1 MRPVFFLLVMVACTA
16 APATPQIIPRDMQ
29 AQVCPDER
37 SYTGKYR
44 NYVFGFS
51 IIIPTGLKGYW
62 NSARCAPDE
71 RYGCVCMGDHGRF
84 IPLSETVGME
94 AFVGWQMESEWTL
107 RDYENDKVAQL
118 KQKQG
123 VEKVRVMSSKYVGL
137 GRVKARRFTV
147 QFSENKRRV
156 VIDSIVALYK
166 GVEYELILYTVADRY
181 QKDRREF
188 EKLVASWK
196 LTRRD

>member
-1 MRPVFFLLVMVACTA
+1 MEAER
-16 APATPQIIPRDMQ
+16 
-29 AQVCPDER
+29 CPDER

-71 RYGCVCMGDHGRF
+71 RYGCVCMGDHGRS
-84 IPLSETVGME
+84 IPLSETAAME

-107 RDYENDKVAQL
+107 RDYQNNKVADL

-123 VEKVRVMSSKYVGL
+123 VEQVRVLSSKYL
-137 GRVKARRFTV
+137 RLRHVKASRFIV
-147 QFSENKRRV
+147 QFSENNKRV
-156 VIDSIVALYK
+156 VTDSIVALYK
-166 GVEYELILYTVADRY
+166 GVEYQLTLYTVADRY
-181 QKDRREF
+181 QKDRRVF

-196 LTRRD
+196 FTRRV

>member
-1 MRPVFFLLVMVACTA
+1 MEER
-16 APATPQIIPRDMQ
+16 
-29 AQVCPDER
+29 CPDER

-51 IIIPTGLKGYW
+51 IVIPAGLKGYW

-84 IPLSETVGME
+84 IPLTKTAGME

-107 RDYENDKVAQL
+107 RDYENEEVTDL

-123 VEKVRVMSSKYVGL
+123 VKQVRVLSSKYLRL
-137 GRVKARRFTV
+137 GRVRARRFVV
-147 QFSENKRRV
+147 QFSKDNQSAV
-156 VIDSIVALYK
+156 TDQVIALYR
-166 GVEYELILYTVADRY
+166 GVEYQLILHTDADRY
-181 QKDRREF
+181 QKDRRVF
-188 EKLVASWK
+188 ERLVASWK